1 MVIYLYD
8 KEVEMSKSKLCCF
21 TVNTTHACIIAN
33 NYITNNLENVK
44 IIYINERGE
53 SKKVKN
59 IVSRFYNKIEDRMY
73 YSEWLNEN
81 LLNDYEHEEFVFVIH
96 GKEKFISNVNKFLD
110 INRFNGYV
118 INCYDIC
125 EIKSKV
131 EDVIARHDYYMNT
144 TGIVSSFDYTN
155 GYNENKRKMS

>member
-1 MVIYLYD
+1 M
-8 KEVEMSKSKLCCF
+8 KKSRLCCF

-44 IIYINERGE
+44 IIYINEKSE
-53 SKKVKN
+53 TKKVKN
-59 IVSRFYNKIEDRMY
+59 IISRFYSKIEDRMY

-81 LLNDYEHEEFVFVIH
+81 LLNEYEEENFVFVVH

-110 INRFNGYV
+110 INRFNGYI

-144 TGIVSSFDYTN
+144 TGIISSLDYN
-155 GYNENKRKMS
+155 LGYNDGEKRKTS

>member
-1 MVIYLYD
+1 M
-8 KEVEMSKSKLCCF
+8 KKSKLCCF

-33 NYITNNLENVK
+33 NYISNALKNVK
-44 IIYINERGE
+44 IIYINEKRE
-53 SKKVKN
+53 NKKIKN
-59 IVSRFYNKIEDRMY
+59 IISRFYSNIEDKMY

-81 LLNDYEHEEFVFVIH
+81 MLNDYDKEEFVFVVH
-96 GKEKFISNVNKFLD
+96 GKEKFITNVNKFLD
-110 INRFNGYV
+110 INGFNGYV

-144 TGIVSSFDYTN
+144 SGVISSLEYN
-155 GYNENKRKMS
+155 GG

>member
-1 MVIYLYD
+1 M
-8 KEVEMSKSKLCCF
+8 KKRRLCCF

-33 NYITNNLENVK
+33 NYITKNLDNVK
-44 IIYINERGE
+44 IIYINEKGE
-53 SKKVKN
+53 AKKVKS
-59 IVSRFYNKIEDRMY
+59 IISRFYTKIEDRMY

-81 LLNDYEHEEFVFVIH
+81 LLNDYEEEKFVFVVH

-110 INRFNGYV
+110 INRFNGYI

-131 EDVIARHDYYMNT
+131 EDVIASHDYYMNT
-144 TGIVSSFDYTN
+144 TEVFTTFEYK
-155 GYNENKRKMS
+155 ENDSEKKRKIV